1 MEVVLTD
8 KNFQK
13 EVLEEEI
20 PVLVDFYADWCPPC
34 RVLAPIISGLAEE
47 FEGKIKVGKLNVDEN
62 PQTASKYQIM
72 SIPTLM
78 IFKEGEVVERVV
90 GVRPKEALKERIKHF
105 LSP

>member
-34 RVLAPIISGLAEE
+34 RVLAPIISSLAEE